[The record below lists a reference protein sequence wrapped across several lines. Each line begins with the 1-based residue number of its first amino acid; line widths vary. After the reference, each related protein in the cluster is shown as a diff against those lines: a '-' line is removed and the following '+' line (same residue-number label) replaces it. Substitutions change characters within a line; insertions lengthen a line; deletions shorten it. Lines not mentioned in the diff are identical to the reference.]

1 MNSKPYIEL
10 VHEMMEKGPSYG
22 AGNNELTPS
31 VIAYMN
37 KEISKVKLKYANSI
51 DKILETNQ
59 EDKIRDA
66 LYDINT
72 LVSGNEV
79 KGIPST
85 KLERAISAFLGL
97 EAEVF
102 NGGFHQYF
110 FNSAGDDWEL
120 LFDLVGKYGDS
131 DSLRRFAEVINLF
144 APDKPSKDR
153 EKRWEQLKALEQK
166 NPEEMWNRFSKLN
179 DAFYDT
185 PFPNINSFWNFVK
198 SNRVALQINFDP
210 VSSVNNCYTEKK
222 SNGIISKL
230 VNIFKN
236 FQNARQ
242 KTKGKNRR
250 QPPKKE

>member
-10 VHEMMEKGPSYG
+10 VREMIEKGPTYG
-22 AGNNELTPS
+22 TESNKLTPS

-37 KEISKVKLKYANSI
+37 KEISKVKLKYDNSI
-51 DKILETNQ
+51 DKILAINQ

-72 LVSGNEV
+72 LVSVKEA

-120 LFDLVGKYGDS
+120 LFDLIGKYGDS
-131 DSLRRFAEVINLF
+131 VSVRRFAEVIELF

-166 NPEEMWNRFSKLN
+166 NPEEMWNRFGKLN
-179 DAFYDT
+179 DAFYDS
-185 PFPNINSFWNFVK
+185 PFPDINSFWNFVK
-198 SNRVALQINFDP
+198 SNRIALQINFDQIGTD
-210 VSSVNNCYTEKK
+210 NNCCADRHGK
-222 SNGIISKL
+222 GIISKL
-230 VNIFKN
+230 VDFFRNFKN
-236 FQNARQ
+236 MQ
-242 KTKGKNRR
+242 
-250 QPPKKE
+250 